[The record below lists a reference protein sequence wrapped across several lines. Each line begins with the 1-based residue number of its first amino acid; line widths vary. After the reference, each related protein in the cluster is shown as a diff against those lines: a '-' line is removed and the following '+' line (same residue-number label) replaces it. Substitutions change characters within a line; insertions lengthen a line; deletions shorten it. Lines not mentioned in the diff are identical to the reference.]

1 MLLTLV
7 LERPNCQSAGR
18 DGLTFAQHEGNIN
31 ARRLSTACASHRQ
44 QSLDGFFS
52 SLHCLVASQGAQQR
66 AEARDITA
74 SDERLVFL
82 RPAICASATSDCV
95 IFSSGKPGTRGPKR
109 KSGRVSALA
118 WCSGASESQMRRGLV
133 PWIAVR
139 GLRPAQGTGDLP
151 DGD

>member
-82 RPAICASATSDCV
+82 RPAMHPPPPTAS
-95 IFSSGKPGTRGPKR
+95 SSAAGSPALGAPSAKVAAFLHSRG
-109 KSGRVSALA
+109 
-118 WCSGASESQMRRGLV
+118 
-133 PWIAVR
+133 AV
-139 GLRPAQGTGDLP
+139 GPANHRCEEGWFHG
-151 DGD
+151 